1 MLTLRSR
8 MAAFVL
14 AVLVV
19 LPLAGFSLSGQPD
32 CAKRDDATGVCLIEV
47 PADPP
52 PTDPPSQ
59 DQPGDEPGG
68 GGGSTT
74 PQKCEDFNG
83 KVMPCTVTNPYW
95 STEGSA
101 YWSNELDCY
110 ISPSSNDWPK
120 SHPIW
125 EGHTTG
131 AVYDCFSPW
140 IPRGHKIFPMWSQNP
155 PAGPAA
161 PPDPRVLAREALAK
175 MNLRAPKIGIAPK
188 DEAGSVGLVGL
199 PVWMWVADPG
209 ARTWGPNT
217 KSASAGG
224 HTVTATGTVDKVV
237 WTMGDGN
244 KVTCTAKGTP
254 FTPDRGL
261 RSSPDCGHK
270 YSTMGEYTVT
280 ATAYWTVAWSGMG
293 QSGEIPLTLDR
304 STTIRIGEAQAV
316 KTG

>member
-8 MAAFVL
+8 VGAL
-14 AVLVV
+14 ALSVLVV
-19 LPLAGFSLSGQPD
+19 LPLAGFSLTGEPECEKYDEASGE
-32 CAKRDDATGVCLIEV
+32 CLVTV
-47 PADPP
+47 PAPAPSDPP
-52 PTDPPSQ
+52 PGDTTDPA
-59 DQPGDEPGG
+59 PGDGG
-68 GGGSTT
+68 GGGAAE
-74 PQKCEDFNG
+74 PCVNFLDEVK
-83 KVMPCTVTNPYW
+83 PCTDGDSW
-95 STEGSA
+95 
-101 YWSNELDCY
+101 WSNELNCY
-110 ISPSSNDWPK
+110 ISETMYDFPK
-120 SHPIW
+120 GHPIW
-125 EGHTTG
+125 EGNTTG
-131 AVYDCFSPW
+131 AIYDCYDPDIIGTRMGTF
-140 IPRGHKIFPMWSQNP
+140 WSQNP

-161 PPDPRVLAREALAK
+161 PPDPRVLAQEALAK

-199 PVWMWVADPG
+199 PVWMWVADAG

-217 KSASAGG
+217 TSASAGG

-254 FTPDRGL
+254 FTPDLGVRK
-261 RSSPDCGHK
+261 SPDCGHT

-280 ATAYWTVAWSGMG
+280 ATAHWTVAWSGMG
-293 QSGEIPLTLDR
+293 QSGEIPMTLDR